1 MRLSLRILLASAILG
16 TLVGVASP
24 QAKQPAA
31 GSLQTKSLTSPSNK
45 TPEEVTGKSM
55 KEWIK
60 EINSTDPSRRENAI
74 RTIAL
79 FPWAAREAL
88 PAILE
93 RIDRET
99 DTSPKVNAIMSL
111 GVIEPQEED
120 DVKKVVATLRK
131 RVTRI
136 NETQNIIR
144 FQAALVLG
152 RYGGR
157 ARPAMN
163 ELIQATQDGGSWE
176 IRKAA
181 VFSLARA
188 VFDDKQPVNSQAIEA
203 LVARVSHRNEL
214 SAQVR
219 LEAVMALGVIG
230 VLNTQDKAKVV
241 AALERAE
248 SDSERMVGLW
258 ARVGMM
264 AHKNDVSEKDM
275 SILINFTKSKE
286 LPLRTH
292 AARALGTIASVGN
305 PGPHFKPAIPA
316 LIAMLRDEQELI
328 QISAIWALGRIG
340 PPAQAALPQLNQLY
354 QQKDIT
360 EEGKALI
367 KEAIELIQGKKKP

>member
-1 MRLSLRILLASAILG
+1 MRLSLQILLASAILA
-16 TLVGVASP
+16 TIVGVASP
-24 QAKQPAA
+24 QVKQPAA
-31 GSLQTKSLTSPSNK
+31 GSLQTKSLTSPGNK

-60 EINSTDPSRRENAI
+60 EISSTDPSRRENAI
-74 RTIAL
+74 RTVTL
-79 FPWAAREAL
+79 FPWAAVEAL

-93 RIDRET
+93 RIDRDT
-99 DTSPKVNAIMSL
+99 DTSPKVNAIMAL
-111 GVIEPQEED
+111 GVIEPQTEE
-120 DVKKVVATLRK
+120 DVKKVVGTLRK
-131 RVTRI
+131 HVTKL
-136 NETQNIIR
+136 NESQNIIR

-203 LVARVSHRNEL
+203 LVGRVPHRSEL

-219 LEAVMALGVIG
+219 LEAVMALGIIG
-230 VLNTQDKAKVV
+230 ALNTQDKAKVV

-248 SDSERMVGLW
+248 SDPERMVGIW
-258 ARVGMM
+258 ARVGLM
-264 AHKNDVSEKDM
+264 AYKNDVSEKDM
-275 SILINFTKSKE
+275 KVLIDFTKSKE

-292 AARALGTIASVGN
+292 AARAMGTIASVGN

-316 LIAMLRDEQELI
+316 LIAMLRDEQELA
-328 QISAIWALGRIG
+328 QITAIWSLKQIG
-340 PPAQAALPQLNQLY
+340 PPAQAALPQLSQMY

-367 KEAIELIQGKKKP
+367 KEAIEAIQGKKK